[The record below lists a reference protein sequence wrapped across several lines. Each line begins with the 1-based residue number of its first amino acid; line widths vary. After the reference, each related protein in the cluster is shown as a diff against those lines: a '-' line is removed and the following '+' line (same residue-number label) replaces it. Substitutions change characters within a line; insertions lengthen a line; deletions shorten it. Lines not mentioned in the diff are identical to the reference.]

1 MPINYTE
8 TPQINKYNIYEI
20 VKLVDQITT
29 QMYDKSYEY
38 MYQNKQKHDNLYM
51 KCAELF
57 GRVQY
62 PIQCNNITQFSH
74 YNIIATQD
82 STSNITIKQDPVVC
96 FINQSVIEYEHIC
109 LRPISIQHNQNNTN
123 IKKFFNMNRFSK
135 NDDVDQINK
144 YTLK

>member
-57 GRVQY
+57 GRV
-62 PIQCNNITQFSH
+62 
-74 YNIIATQD
+74 
-82 STSNITIKQDPVVC
+82 
-96 FINQSVIEYEHIC
+96 
-109 LRPISIQHNQNNTN
+109 
-123 IKKFFNMNRFSK
+123 
-135 NDDVDQINK
+135 
-144 YTLK
+144 